1 MNAIQ
6 CAVDIKTNQ
15 LPDVIS
21 AIHPW
26 QVVQKIKKRE
36 MLTTFELTAAKKVT
50 AVGKLPSKFCRLIT
64 NTFWNLLCILIQCTT
79 QR

>member
-1 MNAIQ
+1 MSAGSLKDFSSEIQITHAAKLQHSMNAIQ

-26 QVVQKIKKRE
+26 QVVQKIKK
-36 MLTTFELTAAKKVT
+36 K
-50 AVGKLPSKFCRLIT
+50 GKR
-64 NTFWNLLCILIQCTT
+64 
-79 QR
+79 